1 MDNCDVWVGGSLN
14 AERHGGGVDG
24 WMNGQ
29 MGGERVREGE
39 MDGFKWMQI
48 EKYEMV
54 GLLPIRIVKSN
65 VLSVGPLSERN
76 NISNEWMSK

>member
-1 MDNCDVWVGGSLN
+1 MGGWEFECREAWRRS
-14 AERHGGGVDG
+14 G

-48 EKYEMV
+48 K
-54 GLLPIRIVKSN
+54 I
-65 VLSVGPLSERN
+65 
-76 NISNEWMSK
+76 

>member
-1 MDNCDVWVGGSLN
+1 MGGWEFECREAWRRS
-14 AERHGGGVDG
+14 G

-29 MGGERVREGE
+29 MGGERVGEGE
-39 MDGFKWMQI
+39 MDGFKWMKI

-65 VLSVGPLSERN
+65 VLRVGPLSERN
-76 NISNEWMSK
+76 NISE

>member
-1 MDNCDVWVGGSLN
+1 
-14 AERHGGGVDG
+14 
-24 WMNGQ
+24 MNGQ

-76 NISNEWMSK
+76 NISE